1 MTQLRPLEPQ
11 LIGAVFR
18 VPRPLGIRRVTRLLR
33 RVPLPLRVAA
43 RLLVRLWYSPLTPK
57 TKFLLISLFAS
68 MTLLGLAEAGDVLVA
83 PTDGDARPALAYLF
97 SDHARPSAVS
107 LPLLQDPAG
116 LIVLAVV
123 FVTPIFYCQQVRA
136 IADFVPMNER
146 NGGAAHLSARQI
158 QQHNRLVARTNRSFT
173 TLGRRA
179 VSVAIMA
186 VVAVGTVLLFAF
198 VNAYGLMETWNSTM
212 LPDAVW
218 RSEVYAGW
226 WANLHTHPEL
236 ALTLCASGT
245 YAFYFLTKQLA
256 MGVVFTIY
264 LKRSAA
270 LGFGVTPN
278 MTFDSDGFRGLRTLR
293 QFMLWTYG
301 SALAHMIGLLALSL
315 VWLPASPWMLFVVVG
330 VMVVDTVV
338 IIYPSSIGYHSA
350 LAVKESYV
358 RSLRPTELSSAD
370 RDAAIAQVW
379 SVPVL
384 PVATRKAITG
394 LTLYL
399 LVPAVVALVPEV
411 IQRL

>member
-1 MTQLRPLEPQ
+1 MAQLEPLQPQ

-18 VPRPLGIRRVTRLLR
+18 VPRPVGIRPVMRLLR
-33 RVPLPLRVAA
+33 RVPLPLRGAA
-43 RLLVRLWYSPLTPK
+43 RLLVRLWYSPLTAK
-57 TKFLLISLFAS
+57 TRFLLVSLFAS
-68 MTLLGLAEAGDVLVA
+68 MTLLAMAEAGGVLVG
-83 PTDGDARPALAYLF
+83 PMDGQTRPALGYLF

-107 LPLLQDPAG
+107 LALLQDPAG

-146 NGGAAHLSARQI
+146 NGGAVRLSGQRIA
-158 QQHNRLVARTNRSFT
+158 QHNRLVARTNRSFT
-173 TLGRRA
+173 TLGRRG
-179 VSVAIMA
+179 VSVAIMT

-198 VNAYGLMETWNSTM
+198 VNEYGLMETWNSTL
-212 LPDAVW
+212 LPDRVW

-236 ALTLCASGT
+236 ALALCASGT

-256 MGVVFTIY
+256 MGVIFTVY

-301 SALAHMIGLLALSL
+301 SALAHMVGLLSLSL

-350 LAVKESYV
+350 LAVKKSYV
-358 RSLRPTELSSAD
+358 RSLQPTALSSAD
-370 RDAAIAQVW
+370 RDAATAQVW

>member
-1 MTQLRPLEPQ
+1 MTQLRPLQPQ

-33 RVPLPLRVAA
+33 RVPLPLRGAA

>member
-1 MTQLRPLEPQ
+1 MAQLDALEPH

-18 VPRPLGIRRVTRLLR
+18 VPRPFGIRPVMSLLR
-33 RVPLPLRVAA
+33 RVPKPLRGVA
-43 RLLVRLWYSPLTPK
+43 RFLVRLWYSPLSAK
-57 TKFLLISLFAS
+57 TRFLLVGLFAS
-68 MTLLGLAEAGDVLVA
+68 MTLLGLAEAGGVLVG
-83 PTDGDARPALAYLF
+83 PTGGQARPAVGYLF

-107 LPLLQDPAG
+107 LALLQDPAG

-123 FVTPIFYCQQVRA
+123 FVTPVFYCQQVQA
-136 IADFVPMNER
+136 IAGFVPMNER
-146 NGGAAHLSARQI
+146 NGGALHLSEQQI
-158 QQHNRLVARTNRSFT
+158 AQHNRLVARTNRSFT
-173 TLGRRA
+173 RLGGRG
-179 VSVAIMA
+179 VSVAIMT
-186 VVAVGTVLLFAF
+186 VVAVGTALLFAF
-198 VNAYGLMETWNSTM
+198 VNAYGLMQTWNSTL
-212 LPDAVW
+212 LPDSVW
-218 RSEVYAGW
+218 RSQVYAGW

-236 ALTLCASGT
+236 ALALCASGT

-256 MGVVFTIY
+256 MGVIFTIY

-301 SALAHMIGLLALSL
+301 SALAHMVGLLALSL

-338 IIYPSSIGYHSA
+338 IIYPSSIGYHFA
-350 LAVKESYV
+350 LAVKMSYV
-358 RSLRPTELSSAD
+358 RSLHPSAASSSD
-370 RDAAIAQVW
+370 RDAETAQVW

-384 PVATRKAITG
+384 PMATRKAITG

>member
-1 MTQLRPLEPQ
+1 MTQLRPLQPQ

-33 RVPLPLRVAA
+33 RVPLPLRGAA

-173 TLGRRA
+173 TLGRRG
-179 VSVAIMA
+179 VSVAIMT

-218 RSEVYAGW
+218 RSEVYSGW

>member
-1 MTQLRPLEPQ
+1 MAQLRPLEPQ

-18 VPRPLGIRRVTRLLR
+18 VPRPFGIRRVMRLLR
-33 RVPLPLRVAA
+33 RVPLPLRGAG
-43 RLLVRLWYSPLTPK
+43 RLLVRLWYSPLTAK
-57 TKFLLISLFAS
+57 TKFLLIGLFAA
-68 MTLLGLAEAGDVLVA
+68 MTLLGLAEAGGVLVA
-83 PTDGDARPALAYLF
+83 PVDGDPRPALGYLF

-107 LPLLQDPAG
+107 LALLQDPAG

-146 NGGAAHLSARQI
+146 NGGAVHLTTRQI

-173 TLGRRA
+173 RLGRRS
-179 VSVAIMA
+179 VSLAIMT

-198 VNAYGLMETWNSTM
+198 VNEYGLMETWNSTM

-218 RSEVYAGW
+218 RSQVYAGW

-236 ALTLCASGT
+236 ALALCASGT

-256 MGVVFTIY
+256 MGVLFTVY

-301 SALAHMIGLLALSL
+301 SALAHMVGLLSLSL

-358 RSLRPTELSSAD
+358 RSLQPTAVSSAD

-384 PVATRKAITG
+384 PVATRRAITG